1 MTIPDFKS
9 PLAECLNRFVGYK
22 QALNCKYRT
31 EVNVLQMFDRYLCDR
46 GIPDCESI
54 DTTVI
59 EGFLKS
65 RPRRTAGSYNHLL
78 GTMLV
83 FFEWSRVQKFIKHNP
98 VRVEPRRETAKRIPY
113 VFDLGDARR
122 LLELARGLPDTA
134 RAPNRALIYE
144 TVFVILYG
152 LGLRVGEVVR
162 LNVGDV
168 DLGRDTL
175 FIRETKFG
183 KSRIVPFGPKLGQ
196 RLRSYIQQVHGQA
209 PDPSVPLFSFT
220 KTDRIREGTISI
232 TFHNLVPKLGLN
244 IPPGVAS
251 PRLHDLRRAF
261 AVRTLLR
268 WYREGIDPNRRLIQ
282 LSTFLGHVD
291 PDSTAVYLTITED
304 LLREADK
311 RSRALVPRE
320 VPHN

>member
-1 MTIPDFKS
+1 MTIPDFNS
-9 PLAECLNRFVGYK
+9 PLAECLTSFIGYK

-31 EVNVLQMFDRYLCDR
+31 EANVLQMFDRYLCDHS
-46 GIPDCESI
+46 IPDCESI

-59 EGFLKS
+59 EGFLRS

-78 GTMLV
+78 GTMIV
-83 FFEWSRVQKFIKHNP
+83 FFEWARVQKFINNNP
-98 VRVEPRRETAKRIPY
+98 VKVEPRRETAKWIPY
-113 VFDLGDARR
+113 VFDLGDARK
-122 LLELARGLPDTA
+122 LLELARRLPDNRRA
-134 RAPNRALIYE
+134 RNRALIYE
-144 TVFVILYG
+144 TVFGILYG

-162 LNVGDV
+162 LNLGDV
-168 DLGRDTL
+168 DFGRDTL

-183 KSRIVPFGPKLGQ
+183 KSRIVPFGPKIGQ
-196 RLRSYIQQVHGQA
+196 RLRSYVQKIHGEVHDSGT
-209 PDPSVPLFSFT
+209 PLFSFT
-220 KTDRIREGTISI
+220 KTRHIWEGTISI
-232 TFHNLVPKLGLN
+232 TFHNLVPKLGLD

-261 AVRTLLR
+261 AVGTLLR
-268 WYREGIDPNRRLIQ
+268 WYREGIDPNRRLIH

-320 VPHN
+320 VCHE

>member
-1 MTIPDFKS
+1 MTIPNFKS
-9 PLAECLNRFVGYK
+9 ALAACLTDFIGYK

-31 EVNVLQMFDRYLCDR
+31 EANVLQMFDQYLCNHR
-46 GIPDCESI
+46 IPDCESI

-83 FFEWSRVQKFIKHNP
+83 FFEWARVRKFIKHNP
-98 VRVEPRRETAKRIPY
+98 VKVEPRRETAKRIPY
-113 VFDLGDARR
+113 VFDLDDARR
-122 LLELARGLPDTA
+122 LLELARRLPDNS
-134 RAPNRALIYE
+134 RGRNRALIYE
-144 TVFVILYG
+144 TVFAILYG

-162 LNVGDV
+162 LNLRDV
-168 DLGRDTL
+168 DFARDTL

-183 KSRIVPFGPKLGQ
+183 KNRIVPFGPKLGQ
-196 RLRSYIQQVHGQA
+196 RLRSYVQQIHGDA
-209 PDPSVPLFSFT
+209 GEPDAPLFSFT
-220 KTDRIREGTISI
+220 KTGRIREGTISI
-232 TFHNLVPKLGLN
+232 NFHNLVPKLALN

-268 WYREGIDPNRRLIQ
+268 WYREGVDPNRRLIH

-304 LLREADK
+304 LLQEADK

-320 VPHN
+320 VPHG

>member
-1 MTIPDFKS
+1 MTIPNFKS
-9 PLAECLNRFVGYK
+9 PLATCLTDFIGYK

-31 EVNVLQMFDRYLCDR
+31 EANVLQMFDQYLCDHS
-46 GIPDCESI
+46 IADCEWIDSI
-54 DTTVI
+54 VI

-83 FFEWSRVQKFIKHNP
+83 FFEWARVHKFIKHNP
-98 VRVEPRRETAKRIPY
+98 VKVEPRHETAKRIPY
-113 VFDLGDARR
+113 VLDLGDARR
-122 LLELARGLPDTA
+122 LLELARRLSDNSRG
-134 RAPNRALIYE
+134 RNRALIYE
-144 TVFVILYG
+144 TVFAILYG

-162 LNVGDV
+162 LNLRDV
-168 DLGRDTL
+168 DFARDTL

-196 RLRSYIQQVHGQA
+196 RLRGYVQQIHGDA
-209 PDPSVPLFSFT
+209 GDPDAPLFSFA
-220 KTDRIREGTISI
+220 KRGRIREGTISI
-232 TFHNLVPKLGLN
+232 NFHNLVPKLALN

-268 WYREGIDPNRRLIQ
+268 WYREGIDPNRRLIH

-304 LLREADK
+304 LLLEADK
-311 RSRALVPRE
+311 RSRALIPRE
-320 VPHN
+320 VAHD

>member
-1 MTIPDFKS
+1 MTIPNFKS
-9 PLAECLNRFVGYK
+9 ALAACLTDFMGYK

-31 EVNVLQMFDRYLCDR
+31 EANVLQMFDQYLCDHR
-46 GIPDCESI
+46 IPDCEAI
-54 DTTVI
+54 DTPVI

-78 GTMLV
+78 GTMVV
-83 FFEWSRVQKFIKHNP
+83 FFEWARVQKFIKHNP

-113 VFDLGDARR
+113 VFNLDDARR
-122 LLELARGLPDTA
+122 LLELARNLPDNS
-134 RAPNRALIYE
+134 RGGNRALIYE
-144 TVFVILYG
+144 TVFAVLYA

-162 LNVGDV
+162 LNLGDV
-168 DLGRDTL
+168 DFTRKTL

-183 KSRIVPFGPKLGQ
+183 KSRIVPFGPRLGQ
-196 RLRSYIQQVHGQA
+196 RLRGYVQQIHGA
-209 PDPSVPLFSFT
+209 ASDPDVPLFSLT
-220 KTDRIREGTISI
+220 KSSRIREGTISI
-232 TFHNLVPKLGLN
+232 NFHKLVPNLALN

-268 WYREGIDPNRRLIQ
+268 WYREGIDPNRRLIH

-311 RSRALVPRE
+311 RSRALIPRE
-320 VPHN
+320 ACHE

>member
-1 MTIPDFKS
+1 MTIPNFKS
-9 PLAECLNRFVGYK
+9 ALAACLTDFIGYK

-31 EVNVLQMFDRYLCDR
+31 EANVLQMLDRYLNDHS
-46 GIPDCESI
+46 IADCESI

-83 FFEWSRVQKFIKHNP
+83 FFEWARVHKFVKHNP
-98 VRVEPRRETAKRIPY
+98 VKVEPRRETAKRIPY
-113 VFDLGDARR
+113 VFDLDDARR
-122 LLELARGLPDTA
+122 LLELARSLPDYS
-134 RAPNRALIYE
+134 RGRNRALIYE
-144 TVFVILYG
+144 TVFAILYG

-162 LNVGDV
+162 LNLGDV
-168 DLGRDTL
+168 DFTRKTL

-183 KSRIVPFGPKLGQ
+183 KSRIVPFGPKLAQ
-196 RLRSYIQQVHGQA
+196 RLRNYVQQMHGDTSD
-209 PDPSVPLFSFT
+209 PDVPLFSFW
-220 KTDRIREGTISI
+220 KSRRIREGTISI
-232 TFHNLVPKLGLN
+232 NFHDLVPKLALN

-261 AVRTLLR
+261 AVQTLLR
-268 WYREGIDPNRRLIQ
+268 WYREGIDPNRRLIH

-320 VPHN
+320 VPHA

>member
-1 MTIPDFKS
+1 MTIPNFKS
-9 PLAECLNRFVGYK
+9 ALAACLSDFIGYK

-31 EVNVLQMFDRYLCDR
+31 EANVLQMFDQYLCDHSVS
-46 GIPDCESI
+46 DCESI
-54 DTTVI
+54 DSTVI

-83 FFEWSRVQKFIKHNP
+83 FFEWARVHKFIKHNP
-98 VRVEPRRETAKRIPY
+98 VKVEPRRETAKRIPY
-113 VFDLGDARR
+113 VFDLADARR
-122 LLELARGLPDTA
+122 LLELARIA
-134 RAPNRALIYE
+134 
-144 TVFVILYG
+144 ILYG

-162 LNVGDV
+162 LNLRDV
-168 DLGRDTL
+168 DFARDTL

-183 KSRIVPFGPKLGQ
+183 KSRIVPFGPKLRQ
-196 RLRSYIQQVHGQA
+196 RIRGYVQQIHGDA
-209 PDPSVPLFSFT
+209 GEPDAPLFSFT
-220 KTDRIREGTISI
+220 KTGRIREGTISI
-232 TFHNLVPKLGLN
+232 NFHNLVPKLALN

-268 WYREGIDPNRRLIQ
+268 WYREGIDPNRRLIH

-291 PDSTAVYLTITED
+291 PDSTSVYLTITED
-304 LLREADK
+304 LLQEANK

-320 VPHN
+320 VPHD

>member
-1 MTIPDFKS
+1 MTIPNFKS
-9 PLAECLNRFVGYK
+9 TLAECLTDFIGYK

-31 EVNVLQMFDRYLCDR
+31 EANILQMFDQYLCDHR
-46 GIPDCESI
+46 IPDCESI
-54 DTTVI
+54 DATVI

-83 FFEWSRVQKFIKHNP
+83 FFEWARVHKFIKHNP
-98 VRVEPRRETAKRIPY
+98 VKVEPRRETAKRIPY
-113 VFDLGDARR
+113 VFDLDDARR
-122 LLELARGLPDTA
+122 LLELARRLPGNS
-134 RAPNRALIYE
+134 RGRNRALIYE
-144 TVFVILYG
+144 TVFAILYG

-162 LNVGDV
+162 LNLGDV
-168 DLGRDTL
+168 DFVRDTL

-183 KSRIVPFGPKLGQ
+183 KSRIVPFGPNLGQ
-196 RLRSYIQQVHGQA
+196 RLRDYVQQIHGDA
-209 PDPSVPLFSFT
+209 GDPDVPLFSFT
-220 KTDRIREGTISI
+220 KSSRIREGTISI
-232 TFHNLVPKLGLN
+232 NFHNLVPKLALN

-268 WYREGIDPNRRLIQ
+268 WYREGIDPNRRLIH

-304 LLREADK
+304 LLQEADK

-320 VPHN
+320 VPHD

>member
-1 MTIPDFKS
+1 MTILDFKS
-9 PLAECLNRFVGYK
+9 PLAKCLNSFIGYK
-22 QALNCKYRT
+22 HALNCKYRT
-31 EVNVLQMFDRYLCDR
+31 EANVLQMFDRYLCDH
-46 GIPDCESI
+46 GISDCESI
-54 DTTVI
+54 DTVTI

-83 FFEWSRVQKFIKHNP
+83 FFEWARVQKFIKHNP
-98 VRVEPRRETAKRIPY
+98 VRVAPRRETAKRIPY
-113 VFDLGDARR
+113 VFDLGDAKR
-122 LLELARGLPDTA
+122 LLELARGFPDRSRA
-134 RAPNRALIYE
+134 RNRALLYE
-144 TVFVILYG
+144 TVFAILYG

-168 DLGRDTL
+168 DLSRDTL

-183 KSRIVPFGPKLGQ
+183 KSRIVPFGPKLRQ
-196 RLRSYIQQVHGQA
+196 RLLSYIQRVHGET
-209 PDPSVPLFSFT
+209 PDPSLPLFSFR
-220 KTDRIREGTISI
+220 KTVRIREGTISI
-232 TFHNLVPKLGLN
+232 TFHDLVPKLGIN
-244 IPPGVAS
+244 IPPGIAR

-268 WYREGIDPNRRLIQ
+268 WYRVGIDPNRRLIH

-320 VPHN
+320 MPHD

>member
-1 MTIPDFKS
+1 MTILDFKS
-9 PLAECLNRFVGYK
+9 PLAVCLNSFIGYK
-22 QALNCKYRT
+22 HALNCKYRT
-31 EVNVLQMFDRYLCDR
+31 EANVLQMFDRYLCDR

-54 DTTVI
+54 DTAVI

-83 FFEWSRVQKFIKHNP
+83 FFEWARVQKFIKHNP
-98 VRVEPRRETAKRIPY
+98 VRVAPRRETAKRIPY
-113 VFDLGDARR
+113 VFNLDDARR
-122 LLELARGLPDTA
+122 LLKLARKLPDSSRA
-134 RAPNRALIYE
+134 RNRALIYE
-144 TVFVILYG
+144 TVFAILYG

-162 LNVGDV
+162 LNLGDV
-168 DLGRDTL
+168 DFARGTL

-196 RLRSYIQQVHGQA
+196 RLRSYVQQIHGDSSN
-209 PDPSVPLFSFT
+209 PDVPLFSFR
-220 KTDRIREGTISI
+220 KTGRIREGTISI
-232 TFHNLVPKLGLN
+232 NFHDLVPKLALN
-244 IPPGVAS
+244 IAPGIAR

-268 WYREGIDPNRRLIQ
+268 WYREGIDPNRRLIH

-311 RSRALVPRE
+311 RSRALIPRE
-320 VPHN
+320 VHHD